1 MFRSA
6 SRAIRT
12 RQILTVVAVTVLGAC
27 ADDQSITAPQQNA
40 ADPRVAGGAGALET
54 TDATVVTI
62 SPDREGNVRVYSG
75 YAGVTGTV
83 TCSNAGTLVTLQASA
98 RQELM
103 RGKTTVT
110 GSGYVTVTCTTSPQ
124 FFQAIV
130 VPYPGNGPFQRGKAH
145 VQVDAY
151 VADAHV
157 AQVVRTV
164 RLQEVASY

>member
-1 MFRSA
+1 MLRFA
-6 SRAIRT
+6 SRAVRA
-12 RQILTVVAVTVLGAC
+12 RQILAVIAVTTVAGC
-27 ADDQSITAPQQNA
+27 ADDQAITAPQQYA
-40 ADPRVAGGAGALET
+40 ADPRAAAGAGALET

-98 RQELM
+98 RQDLM
-103 RGKTTVT
+103 RGKTNVT

-130 VPYPGNGPFQRGKAH
+130 VPYPGNGSFQRGKAH
-145 VQVDAY
+145 VQVDA
-151 VADAHV
+151 VVDNAFV
-157 AQVVRTV
+157 AQAIRTV